1 MVINNPAFIGGID
14 IKLVKGDGLF
24 LIVIGVTVLNLFEAQ
39 FY

>member
-1 MVINNPAFIGGID
+1 MVINNLASVGRVD